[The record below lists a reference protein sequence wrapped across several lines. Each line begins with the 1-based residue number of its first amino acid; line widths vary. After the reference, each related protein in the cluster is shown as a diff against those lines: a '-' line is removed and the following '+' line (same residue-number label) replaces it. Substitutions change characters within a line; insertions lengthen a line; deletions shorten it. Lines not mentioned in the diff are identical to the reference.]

1 LSGTA
6 ATASFALT
14 LGGTGSVGFA
24 TTGAFSATSGSASSR
39 LTQIEQVYATTGSN
53 SFRAT
58 QSITGSLTVTGQI
71 IAQTLNVQQVTSS
84 IVFSSGSNVFGC
96 DLNSRQTFTGSF
108 YQTGSVAI
116 FNSCVGIGMN
126 NPTKK
131 LHISGSGA
139 NSGISFDVDSG
150 ATAIIRG
157 NTTANFDLNNEGSGG
172 GIRLYGSAIQFRT
185 NVADPAVV
193 ISNAGEVC
201 FCNIICAPRAY
212 LGSCL
217 LINQTTSLLD
227 VTTKVEMSGIGSTFP
242 TTQASYNVFA
252 NHGTNS
258 TWVGYLNF
266 NKSRGTTQGSVTAT
280 ADGDRIGMIRFNA
293 ADGTEQIRATE
304 IYSDVDGAPSKCCVP
319 GRIVFATAGANLNG
333 PIERMRI
340 TSTGVSCFACQIC
353 SPAMDIMTSG
363 IGVNTASGILKVIT
377 AGTAPAI
384 GIGQSNA
391 NRYTQ
396 IGANDYLIY
405 GDDFFIGTRCA
416 FPIAIGTCYTT
427 RLRFDSC
434 GIACFSCQVCT
445 PAGTKFGGGASTLNN
460 YDEGKWCVYACG
472 SSSGA
477 GAVGE
482 GSYTRIGR
490 LVTATFL
497 INNVTFPSYSG
508 VLRLSL
514 PFTAGSGTG
523 LSGNTTW
530 NAGGVYFFPLSG
542 WCSGAN
548 FTSLDAVVLNG
559 TNYALLAVGN
569 VNGDRQ
575 TSVGSTNTNTS
586 GGSGLY
592 LRFTITYE
600 V

>member
-1 LSGTA
+1 
-6 ATASFALT
+6 

-39 LTQIEQVYATTGSN
+39 LTEIEQVYATTGSN

-58 QSITGSLTVTGQI
+58 QSITGRLTVTGQL

-84 IVFSSGSNVFGC
+84 IVFSSGSNTFGC
-96 DLNSRQTFTGSF
+96 DLNSIQTFTGSF

-116 FNSCVGIGMN
+116 FNSCVGIGTN

-340 TSTGVSCFACQIC
+340 TSTGISCFACQIC
-353 SPAMDIMTSG
+353 APSLRVQSAFADLTICGSNTTSPHLGGTFSITTNQDGLGRTIIGNSAVGRAMYLE
-363 IGVNTASGILKVIT
+363 NN
-377 AGTAPAI
+377 
-384 GIGQSNA
+384 GQAVFN
-391 NRYTQ
+391 
-396 IGANDYLIY
+396 
-405 GDDFFIGTRCA
+405 C
-416 FPIAIGTCYTT
+416 
-427 RLRFDSC
+427 
-434 GIACFSCQVCT
+434 
-445 PAGTKFGGGASTLNN
+445 GTKFGGGASALNN

-497 INNVTFPSYSG
+497 INNVNFPSYSG
-508 VLRLSL
+508 TLRLSL